1 MKLAPARVTAFLE
14 RPDPA
19 IVAVLLYGPDA
30 GLVAERG
37 ARLVRAIAGEPPD
50 PFRSSELEPER
61 VAARPALLLLEAQ
74 ALSFTGGRRVVR
86 LRDADDG
93 LAAALRE
100 LLTLE
105 RAEALVVIEAGE
117 LGAGSKLRQLVER
130 APNAAAIGC
139 WPEGERDRST
149 TVRNILAEHGLV
161 AEPDALAWLAD
172 RLGADRGVMRGELD
186 KLALYLAD
194 RSPDD
199 RDRPGS
205 RRATVRLEDAIAVV
219 GDGSALALDDA
230 IFAAL
235 AGDGTRLER
244 DLARL
249 LASGEAPVRI
259 LRAASVTILRVY
271 RLQCDLER
279 GTALEEALA
288 NARPPVHFRIKD
300 RLVAAVR
307 RWRSDR
313 LAAALARL
321 LEAELEIKSGGRP
334 EDLVC
339 RHALAEL
346 ADHAAGTVTR

>member
-1 MKLAPARVTAFLE
+1 MKLAPARIAAFLE

-30 GLVAERG
+30 GLVAERA
-37 ARLVRAIAGEPPD
+37 ARLVRAVAGEPAD
-50 PFRSSELEPER
+50 PFRASELEPER

-86 LRDADDG
+86 VRDADDG

-100 LLTLE
+100 LLSLE

-117 LGAGSKLRQLVER
+117 LGPGSKLRQLAER
-130 APNAAAIGC
+130 ATNAAAIGC
-139 WPEGERDRST
+139 WPEAERDRPA
-149 TVRNILAEHGLV
+149 TVRAILAEHGLV

-172 RLGADRGVMRGELD
+172 RLAADRGVMRGELD

-194 RSPDD
+194 RPPEEAG
-199 RDRPGS
+199 RPRS
-205 RRATVRLEDAIAVV
+205 RTATVRLEDAIAAV

-235 AGDGTRLER
+235 AGDATRLER

-249 LASGEAPVRI
+249 LATGEAPVRI
-259 LRAASVTILRVY
+259 LRAASATILRLY
-271 RLQCDLER
+271 RLHGELER

-300 RLVAAVR
+300 RLAAAVR
-307 RWRSDR
+307 RWPSDR

-321 LEAELEIKSGGRP
+321 LQAELEIKSGRRP
-334 EDLVC
+334 EELLC
-339 RHALAEL
+339 RHALAAL
-346 ADHAAGTVTR
+346 ADQAAGSATR